1 MYAVIKTGG
10 KQYRVREGDTLR
22 VEKLAAEAGAK
33 VQFDQVLMVG
43 EGDQVKIGAPY
54 LAGSQV
60 SATVISQ
67 GRADKIKIVK
77 FKRRKNYLR
86 QKGHRQAFTEVEITK
101 IGGAPKAAAAK
112 PEAKSIPEPKVE
124 SKAKADAQVDAQ
136 VDAEAKAEPKA
147 KAAPEA
153 KAEAA
158 AKPKAKA
165 PAKAKAKAKAK
176 PKSKAKAPAKAKA
189 KAKAKSK
196 AKAKAK
202 PKTK

>member
-43 EGDQVKIGAPY
+43 EGDQVKIGAPF

-60 SATVISQ
+60 SATVIAQ

-101 IGGAPKAAAAK
+101 IGGATKAAAAK
-112 PEAKSIPEPKVE
+112 PEARSAPEPKVE
-124 SKAKADAQVDAQ
+124 SRAKADAQVDAK
-136 VDAEAKAEPKA
+136 AKAEPKA
-147 KAAPEA
+147 KAASKSEA
-153 KAEAA
+153 KTAAE
-158 AKPKAKA
+158 PKAKA

-176 PKSKAKAPAKAKA
+176 PKSKAKAPAKAKT
-189 KAKAKSK
+189 KAK

-202 PKTK
+202 PKTKK

>member
-124 SKAKADAQVDAQ
+124 SKAKTDAQ

-147 KAAPEA
+147 KAAPKA

-165 PAKAKAKAKAK
+165 PAKAKAKAK

-196 AKAKAK
+196 AKAK
-202 PKTK
+202 PKTKK

>member
-22 VEKLAAEAGAK
+22 VEKLVAEAGAT

-60 SATVISQ
+60 SATVKSQ
-67 GRADKIKIVK
+67 GRGDKIKIVK

-86 QKGHRQAFTEVEITK
+86 RNGHRQSFTEVEITK

-112 PEAKSIPEPKVE
+112 PEARSAPEPKAE
-124 SKAKADAQVDAQ
+124 SKAKVDAKA
-136 VDAEAKAEPKA
+136 DTKAKAEPKA
-147 KAAPEA
+147 KTAPKA
-153 KAEAA
+153 KAE

-165 PAKAKAKAKAK
+165 PAKAKT
-176 PKSKAKAPAKAKA
+176 KAKA
-189 KAKAKSK
+189 KAKAPAKTK
-196 AKAKAK
+196 TKAKAK

>member
-22 VEKLAAEAGAK
+22 VEKLSAEAGAK

-43 EGDQVKIGAPY
+43 EGDKVKIGAPY

-60 SATVISQ
+60 SATVIGQ
-67 GRADKIKIVK
+67 GRGTKIKIVK

-86 QKGHRQAFTEVEITK
+86 QNGHRQAFTEVEITK

-112 PEAKSIPEPKVE
+112 PEAKSSPEPKAE
-124 SKAKADAQVDAQ
+124 SKATTDTK
-136 VDAEAKAEPKA
+136 AEAKAEPQA
-147 KAAPEA
+147 KTSP
-153 KAEAA
+153 KAA
-158 AKPKAKA
+158 AKPAAKAPAKAKAKAKAKA

-176 PKSKAKAPAKAKA
+176 PK
-189 KAKAKSK
+189 
-196 AKAKAK
+196 
-202 PKTK
+202 TKK

>member
-33 VQFDQVLMVG
+33 VQFDQVMMVG
-43 EGDQVKIGAPY
+43 EGDKVKIGAPY

-60 SATVISQ
+60 SATVKSQ
-67 GRADKIKIVK
+67 GRGDKIKIVK

-86 QKGHRQAFTEVEITK
+86 RNGHRQSFTEVEITK

-112 PEAKSIPEPKVE
+112 PEARSTPEPKAE
-124 SKAKADAQVDAQ
+124 PKAKADTKVDAK
-136 VDAEAKAEPKA
+136 AKAEPKA
-147 KAAPEA
+147 KAAPKAKAKAATKPEA
-153 KAEAA
+153 KAP
-158 AKPKAKA
+158 AKAKAKAKAKA

-176 PKSKAKAPAKAKA
+176 PKIKK
-189 KAKAKSK
+189 
-196 AKAKAK
+196 
-202 PKTK
+202 

>member
-43 EGDQVKIGAPY
+43 EGDKVKIGAPY

-60 SATVISQ
+60 SATVIGQ
-67 GRADKIKIVK
+67 GRGDKIKIVK

-86 QKGHRQAFTEVEITK
+86 QNGHRQAFTEVEITK

-112 PEAKSIPEPKVE
+112 PEAKSTPAPKVE
-124 SKAKADAQVDAQ
+124 SKAKADAK
-136 VDAEAKAEPKA
+136 AKAEPKA

-153 KAEAA
+153 KGKADATAA

-165 PAKAKAKAKAK
+165 PAKTKAKAKAKAK
-176 PKSKAKAPAKAKA
+176 PNSKAKAPALAKAKA
-189 KAKAKSK
+189 KAK
-196 AKAKAK
+196 
-202 PKTK
+202 TKK

>member
-43 EGDQVKIGAPY
+43 EGDKVKIGAPY

-60 SATVISQ
+60 SATVIDQ
-67 GRADKIKIVK
+67 GRGAKIKIVK

-86 QKGHRQAFTEVEITK
+86 QNGHRQAFTEVEITK
-101 IGGAPKAAAAK
+101 IGGAPTAAAAK
-112 PEAKSIPEPKVE
+112 PEAKSTPEPKAE
-124 SKAKADAQVDAQ
+124 PKAKADTKVDAK
-136 VDAEAKAEPKA
+136 AKAEPKA
-147 KAAPEA
+147 KAAPKA
-153 KAEAA
+153 KAKAA
-158 AKPKAKA
+158 AKPEAKAPAKVKAKAKAKA

-176 PKSKAKAPAKAKA
+176 PK
-189 KAKAKSK
+189 
-196 AKAKAK
+196 
-202 PKTK
+202 TKK

>member
-43 EGDQVKIGAPY
+43 EGDKVKIGAPY
-54 LAGSQV
+54 LTGSQV
-60 SATVISQ
+60 SATVIGQ
-67 GRADKIKIVK
+67 GRGAKVKIVK

-86 QKGHRQAFTEVEITK
+86 RNGHRQAFTEVEITK
-101 IGGAPKAAAAK
+101 IGGAPKATAPK
-112 PEAKSIPEPKVE
+112 PEAKSTPEPKAE
-124 SKAKADAQVDAQ
+124 SKAKAAVKAT
-136 VDAEAKAEPKA
+136 AEPKA
-147 KAAPEA
+147 KAAPKA
-153 KAEAA
+153 KAKAA

-165 PAKAKAKAKAK
+165 PAKAKAKAKTK
-176 PKSKAKAPAKAKA
+176 PKAKVPAKAKT
-189 KAKAKSK
+189 K

-202 PKTK
+202 PKTKK

>member
-33 VQFDQVLMVG
+33 VQFDQVLMIG
-43 EGDQVKIGAPY
+43 EGDQVKIGAPF

-60 SATVISQ
+60 SATVIAQ

-86 QKGHRQAFTEVEITK
+86 RKGHRQAFTEVEIIK
-101 IGGAPKAAAAK
+101 IGGATKAAAAK
-112 PEAKSIPEPKVE
+112 PEAKSTREPQVE
-124 SKAKADAQVDAQ
+124 SKAKAAAQVDAK
-136 VDAEAKAEPKA
+136 AKAEPKA
-147 KAAPEA
+147 KAAPKTEA
-153 KAEAA
+153 KTVP
-158 AKPKAKA
+158 KPKAKT
-165 PAKAKAKAKAK
+165 PAKAKAKAK

-196 AKAKAK
+196 AKAKPKAK
-202 PKTK
+202 K

>member
-43 EGDQVKIGAPY
+43 EGDQVKIGAPF

-60 SATVISQ
+60 SATVIAQ

-101 IGGAPKAAAAK
+101 IGGATKAAAK
-112 PEAKSIPEPKVE
+112 PEARSAPEPKVE
-124 SKAKADAQVDAQ
+124 SRAKADAQVDAK
-136 VDAEAKAEPKA
+136 AKAEPKA
-147 KAAPEA
+147 KAASKSEA
-153 KAEAA
+153 KTAAE
-158 AKPKAKA
+158 PKAKA
-165 PAKAKAKAKAK
+165 PAKAKAKAK
-176 PKSKAKAPAKAKA
+176 PKSKATAPAKAKT
-189 KAKAKSK
+189 KAK

-202 PKTK
+202 PKTKK

>member
-22 VEKLAAEAGAK
+22 VEKLAAETGAK
-33 VQFDQVLMVG
+33 VRFDQVLMVG
-43 EGDQVKIGAPY
+43 EGDKVAVGAPF

-60 SATVISQ
+60 SATVIRQ
-67 GRADKIKIVK
+67 GRADKIKVVK

-101 IGGAPKAAAAK
+101 IGAAAKAAEAK
-112 PEAKSIPEPKVE
+112 PEAKSAVKPKAEPKP
-124 SKAKADAQVDAQ
+124 KAA
-136 VDAEAKAEPKA
+136 AKPEVAAKPEAEPKA
-147 KAAPEA
+147 KAAPESEA
-153 KAEAA
+153 KVA

-176 PKSKAKAPAKAKA
+176 PKAKAKT
-189 KAKAKSK
+189 
-196 AKAKAK
+196 KAKAK
-202 PKTK
+202 PKAKK

>member
-33 VQFDQVLMVG
+33 VQFDQILMVG
-43 EGDQVKIGAPY
+43 EGANVTVGTPY
-54 LAGSQV
+54 ISGSQV

-67 GRADKIKIVK
+67 GRGDKIKVVK

-86 QKGHRQAFTEVEITK
+86 QNGHRQAFTEVEITK
-101 IGGAPKAAAAK
+101 IGGAGKAAAKTEA
-112 PEAKSIPEPKVE
+112 EAKSAPKSEPE
-124 SKAKADAQVDAQ
+124 S
-136 VDAEAKAEPKA
+136 EAKP
-147 KAAPEA
+147 

-158 AKPKAKA
+158 AKPKVEAEAKA
-165 PAKAKAKAKAK
+165 P
-176 PKSKAKAPAKAKA
+176 
-189 KAKAKSK
+189 AKSK

-202 PKTK
+202 TKTKAKAKAKTKPKSAK